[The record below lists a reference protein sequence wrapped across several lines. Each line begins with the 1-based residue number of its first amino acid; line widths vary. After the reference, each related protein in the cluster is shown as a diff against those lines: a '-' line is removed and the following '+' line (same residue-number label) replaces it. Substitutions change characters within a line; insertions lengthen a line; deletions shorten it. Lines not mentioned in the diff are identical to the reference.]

1 MLGVQFFFF
10 LMFRG
15 SGVRFAI
22 PSVPCGLM
30 GCNCMREGGK
40 KGNTPARG
48 LGLVGL
54 FLRVKIFYFW
64 RIMEGWA
71 CSAGST

>member
-15 SGVRFAI
+15 MIRACPHI
-22 PSVPCGLM
+22 RAMRLD